1 MGERKKT
8 KSVITEPKFGKIFLV
23 RYIIVLILLAGFA
36 VYALYE
42 LNGHVQSERHD
53 FIDSCMYDIVD
64 LTKNLYDEEPGSNKY
79 IAYFAQLRAEI
90 AQLKSIDYTDA
101 EVYVDGQNIEVDDT
115 AWFKLHRKDELDIT
129 QDEDYF
135 DTYNSYMIEDISYLD
150 PVKEYMNG
158 KFDERK
164 QMKMYF
170 DFVRDPIFGRR
181 ETVGNFDYFRD
192 YRLVTAYINWKD
204 QTFIPGVVKV
214 VYFNEE
220 YEIDCTP
227 ADTKGYEK
235 MQLNH
240 FRYCESGACLNFCYR
255 INPAEPSDKYYWYIV
270 PYKECEAMQ
279 PNRKAGEPYYFTDR
293 EHYMYEPML
302 KDLPW
307 HVGIKAR
314 ELSVF
319 KLAPFSLCLI
329 VIVYLLSSALAA
341 FVWTV
346 VKYQRDKTVWKI
358 FEYRIKTTEAMAHD
372 LKTPLSAIMAYAEN
386 IESSADDPEKTREY
400 SRHIS
405 DRVGSMNDMI
415 EGILAYSKSEA
426 GNQSV
431 SKDDVDVVALVKQSC
446 EEFPYML
453 TDING
458 MGVVL
463 ETDRRLFK
471 QVIDNL
477 LSNCDRYGDT
487 ESVVDISIDPKKLV
501 ITNKTDK
508 TYDDVNSLKKPFVK
522 GEDSRGA
529 KGTGLGLSI
538 AENNLN
544 ILGYR
549 LELVSEE
556 GTFKAIIHFG

>member
-8 KSVITEPKFGKIFLV
+8 KRVITEPKFGKIFLV
-23 RYIIVLILLAGFA
+23 RFIIVLILLAGFA
-36 VYALYE
+36 VYALYD
-42 LNGHVQSERHD
+42 LNGYVQSERHS
-53 FIDSCMYDIVD
+53 FIDSYMNNIVS
-64 LTKNLYDEEPGSNKY
+64 LTKKIYEAEPGSNKY
-79 IAYFAQLRAEI
+79 IAALANLKAEI
-90 AQLKSIDYTDA
+90 ALLQGFDYTDA
-101 EVYVDGQNIEVDDT
+101 EVDIDGQDIEVDDT
-115 AWFKLHRKDELDIT
+115 ACFTLPRKDEWDIT
-129 QDEDYF
+129 QGEDYF
-135 DTYNSYMIEDISYLD
+135 DTFNSYMIEDISYLD

-158 KFDERK
+158 RFDERK
-164 QMKMYF
+164 QGKMYF
-170 DFVRDPIFGRR
+170 DFVRDPIFERR
-181 ETVGNFDYFRD
+181 ETVGNFDYFRE

-204 QTFIPGVVKV
+204 QTFIPGIVKV

-235 MQLNH
+235 IQLNH
-240 FRYCESGACLNFCYR
+240 FRYCESGARLDICYR
-255 INPAEPSDKYYWYIV
+255 INPAKPSDKYYWYIV

-279 PNRKAGEPYYFTDR
+279 ANMEAGEPYYFTDR

-302 KDLPW
+302 KNLPW

-319 KLAPFSLCLI
+319 KLAPVSFCLI
-329 VIVYLLSSALAA
+329 VIVYLFTAALIA
-341 FVWTV
+341 FVLAV

-386 IESSADDPEKTREY
+386 IESSADDPDKAREY
-400 SRHIS
+400 SRNIS
-405 DRVGSMNDMI
+405 NRVSSMNDMI

-431 SKDDVDVVALVKQSC
+431 SKEDVDVVELVKQSC
-446 EEFPYML
+446 AEFPYML
-453 TDING
+453 IDING
-458 MGVVL
+458 TGVIL
-463 ETDRRLFK
+463 ETDKRLLK
-471 QVIDNL
+471 QTIDNL
-477 LSNCDRYGDT
+477 LSNCDRYGDE
-487 ESVVDISIDPKKLV
+487 ESVVDITIDPKKLV

-544 ILGYR
+544 ILGYK

>member
-115 AWFKLHRKDELDIT
+115 AWFSLHRKDELDIT

-319 KLAPFSLCLI
+319 KLAPVSLCLI

>member
-1 MGERKKT
+1 
-8 KSVITEPKFGKIFLV
+8 
-23 RYIIVLILLAGFA
+23 
-36 VYALYE
+36 
-42 LNGHVQSERHD
+42 
-53 FIDSCMYDIVD
+53 
-64 LTKNLYDEEPGSNKY
+64 
-79 IAYFAQLRAEI
+79 
-90 AQLKSIDYTDA
+90 
-101 EVYVDGQNIEVDDT
+101 
-115 AWFKLHRKDELDIT
+115 
-129 QDEDYF
+129 
-135 DTYNSYMIEDISYLD
+135 MIEDISYLD

-235 MQLNH
+235 IELNH

-319 KLAPFSLCLI
+319 RLAPFSFCLI
-329 VIVYLLSSALAA
+329 VIVYFLSSALAA
-341 FVWTV
+341 FVWAV

-487 ESVVDISIDPKKLV
+487 ESVVDISIDPKKIV

>member
-8 KSVITEPKFGKIFLV
+8 KRVITEPKFGKIFLV
-23 RYIIVLILLAGFA
+23 RFIIVLILLAGFA

-42 LNGHVQSERHD
+42 LNGHVQSERHS
-53 FIDSCMYDIVD
+53 FIDSCMDDIVD

-115 AWFKLHRKDELDIT
+115 AWFNLHRKDELDIT

-235 MQLNH
+235 IQLNH
-240 FRYCESGACLNFCYR
+240 FRYCESGARLDICYR
-255 INPAEPSDKYYWYIV
+255 INPAKPSDKYYRYIV

-279 PNRKAGEPYYFTDR
+279 PNMKAGEPYYFTDR

-302 KDLPW
+302 KNLPW

-319 KLAPFSLCLI
+319 KLADSLEDL
-329 VIVYLLSSALAA
+329 
-341 FVWTV
+341 
-346 VKYQRDKTVWKI
+346 
-358 FEYRIKTTEAMAHD
+358 RIQD
-372 LKTPLSAIMAYAEN
+372 QDY
-386 IESSADDPEKTREY
+386 
-400 SRHIS
+400 
-405 DRVGSMNDMI
+405 
-415 EGILAYSKSEA
+415 
-426 GNQSV
+426 
-431 SKDDVDVVALVKQSC
+431 
-446 EEFPYML
+446 
-453 TDING
+453 
-458 MGVVL
+458 
-463 ETDRRLFK
+463 
-471 QVIDNL
+471 
-477 LSNCDRYGDT
+477 
-487 ESVVDISIDPKKLV
+487 
-501 ITNKTDK
+501 
-508 TYDDVNSLKKPFVK
+508 
-522 GEDSRGA
+522 
-529 KGTGLGLSI
+529 
-538 AENNLN
+538 
-544 ILGYR
+544 
-549 LELVSEE
+549 
-556 GTFKAIIHFG
+556 

>member
-8 KSVITEPKFGKIFLV
+8 KRVITEPKFGKIFFV
-23 RYIIVLILLAGFA
+23 RFIIVLILLAGFA
-36 VYALYE
+36 GYALFE
-42 LNGHVQSERHD
+42 LNGYVQSERHS
-53 FIDSCMYDIVD
+53 FIDSYMNNIVS
-64 LTKNLYDEEPGSNKY
+64 LTKKIYEAEPGSNKY
-79 IAYFAQLRAEI
+79 IAALANLKAEI
-90 AQLKSIDYTDA
+90 ALLQVFDYTDA
-101 EVYVDGQNIEVDDT
+101 EVDIDGQDIEVDDT
-115 AWFKLHRKDELDIT
+115 AFFTLHRKDELDIT
-129 QDEDYF
+129 QGEDYF
-135 DTYNSYMIEDISYLD
+135 DTFNSYMIEDISYLD

-158 KFDERK
+158 MFDERK
-164 QMKMYF
+164 QGKMYF
-170 DFVRDPIFGRR
+170 DFVRDPIFERR
-181 ETVGNFDYFRD
+181 ETVGSFDYFRE
-192 YRLVTAYINWKD
+192 YRIVTAYINWKD

-235 MQLNH
+235 IELNH
-240 FRYCESGACLNFCYR
+240 FRYCESGADLNICYR
-255 INPAEPSDKYYWYIV
+255 INPAKPSDKYYWYIV

-279 PNRKAGEPYYFTDR
+279 PNMEAGEPYYFTDR

-302 KDLPW
+302 KNLPW

-319 KLAPFSLCLI
+319 KLAPVSFCLI
-329 VIVYLLSSALAA
+329 VIVYLLSSALVA
-341 FVWTV
+341 FVLAV

-386 IESSADDPEKTREY
+386 IESSADDPDKAREY
-400 SRHIS
+400 SRNIS
-405 DRVGSMNDMI
+405 NRVSSMNDMI

-431 SKDDVDVVALVKQSC
+431 SKEDVDVVELVKQSC
-446 EEFPYML
+446 AEFPYML

-458 MGVVL
+458 TGVIL
-463 ETDRRLFK
+463 ETDKRLLK
-471 QVIDNL
+471 QTIDNL
-477 LSNCDRYGDT
+477 LSNCDRYGDE
-487 ESVVDISIDPKKLV
+487 ESVVDITIDPKKLV
-501 ITNKTDK
+501 IANKTDK
-508 TYDDVNSLKKPFVK
+508 TYDDVDSLKKPFVK

-544 ILGYR
+544 ILGYK
-549 LELVSEE
+549 LELTSEE

>member
-8 KSVITEPKFGKIFLV
+8 KRVITEPKFGKIFLV
-23 RYIIVLILLAGFA
+23 RFIIVLILLAGFA
-36 VYALYE
+36 GYALYD
-42 LNGHVQSERHD
+42 LNGYVQSERHS
-53 FIDSCMYDIVD
+53 FIDSYMNNIVS
-64 LTKNLYDEEPGSNKY
+64 LTKKIYEAEPGSNKY
-79 IAYFAQLRAEI
+79 IAALANLKAEI
-90 AQLKSIDYTDA
+90 ALLQGFDYTDA
-101 EVYVDGQNIEVDDT
+101 EVDIDGQDIEVDDT
-115 AWFKLHRKDELDIT
+115 ACFTLPRKDEWDIT
-129 QDEDYF
+129 QGEDYF
-135 DTYNSYMIEDISYLD
+135 DTFNSYMIEDISYLD

-158 KFDERK
+158 RFDEQK
-164 QMKMYF
+164 QGKMYF
-170 DFVRDPIFGRR
+170 DFVRDPIFERR
-181 ETVGNFDYFRD
+181 ETVGNFDYFRE

-204 QTFIPGVVKV
+204 QTFIPGIVKV

-235 MQLNH
+235 IQLNH
-240 FRYCESGACLNFCYR
+240 FRYCESGARLDICYR
-255 INPAEPSDKYYWYIV
+255 INPAKPSDKYYWYIV

-279 PNRKAGEPYYFTDR
+279 ANMEAGEPYYFTDR

-302 KDLPW
+302 KNLPW

-319 KLAPFSLCLI
+319 KLAPVSFCLI
-329 VIVYLLSSALAA
+329 VIVYLFTAALIA
-341 FVWTV
+341 FVLAV

-386 IESSADDPEKTREY
+386 IESSADNPDKAREY
-400 SRHIS
+400 SRNIS
-405 DRVGSMNDMI
+405 NRVSSMNDMI

-431 SKDDVDVVALVKQSC
+431 SKEDVDVVELVKQSC
-446 EEFPYML
+446 AEFPYML
-453 TDING
+453 IDING
-458 MGVVL
+458 TGVIL
-463 ETDRRLFK
+463 ETDKRLLK
-471 QVIDNL
+471 QTIDNL
-477 LSNCDRYGDT
+477 LSNCDRYGDE
-487 ESVVDISIDPKKLV
+487 ESVVDITIDPKKLV

-544 ILGYR
+544 ILGYK

>member
-8 KSVITEPKFGKIFLV
+8 KRVITEPKFGKIFLV
-23 RYIIVLILLAGFA
+23 RFIIVLILLAGFA

-42 LNGHVQSERHD
+42 LNGHVQSERHA
-53 FIDSCMYDIVD
+53 FIDSCMDDIVD

-115 AWFKLHRKDELDIT
+115 AWFNLHRKDELDIT

-235 MQLNH
+235 IELNH

-319 KLAPFSLCLI
+319 RLAPFSFCLI

-341 FVWTV
+341 FVWAV

-386 IESSADDPEKTREY
+386 IESSADDPDKTREY

>member
-8 KSVITEPKFGKIFLV
+8 KRVITEPKFGKIFLV
-23 RYIIVLILLAGFA
+23 RFIIVLILLAVFA
-36 VYALYE
+36 GYALYN
-42 LNGHVQSERHD
+42 LNEYVQSERHS
-53 FIDSCMYDIVD
+53 FIDSYMNNIVS
-64 LTKNLYDEEPGSNKY
+64 LTQKIYEAEPGSNKY
-79 IAYFAQLRAEI
+79 IAALANLKAEI
-90 AQLKSIDYTDA
+90 ALLQGFDYTDA
-101 EVYVDGQNIEVDDT
+101 EVDIDGQDIEVDDT
-115 AWFKLHRKDELDIT
+115 ACFTLYRKDELDIT
-129 QDEDYF
+129 HGEDYF
-135 DTYNSYMIEDISYLD
+135 DTFNSYMIEDISYLD

-158 KFDERK
+158 RFDERK
-164 QMKMYF
+164 QGKMYF
-170 DFVRDPIFGRR
+170 DFVRDPIFERR
-181 ETVGNFDYFRD
+181 ETVGSFDYFRE
-192 YRLVTAYINWKD
+192 YRIVTAYINWKD

-235 MQLNH
+235 IELNH
-240 FRYCESGACLNFCYR
+240 FRYCESGARLNICYR
-255 INPAEPSDKYYWYIV
+255 INPAKPSDKYYWYIV

-279 PNRKAGEPYYFTDR
+279 ANMKAGEPYYFTDR

-302 KDLPW
+302 KNLPW

-319 KLAPFSLCLI
+319 RLAPVSFCLI
-329 VIVYLLSSALAA
+329 VIVYLFTAALIA
-341 FVWTV
+341 FVLAV

-386 IESSADDPEKTREY
+386 IESSADDPDKTREY
-400 SRHIS
+400 SRNIS
-405 DRVGSMNDMI
+405 KRVSSMNDMI

-431 SKDDVDVVALVKQSC
+431 SKEDVDVVELVKQSC
-446 EEFPYML
+446 AEFPYML

-458 MGVVL
+458 TGVIL
-463 ETDRRLFK
+463 ETDRRLLK
-471 QVIDNL
+471 QTIDNL
-477 LSNCDRYGDT
+477 LSNCDRYGDM
-487 ESVVDISIDPKKLV
+487 ESVVDITIDPKKLV
-501 ITNKTDK
+501 IANKTDK
-508 TYDDVNSLKKPFVK
+508 TYDDVDSLKKPFVK

-544 ILGYR
+544 ILGYK

>member
-8 KSVITEPKFGKIFLV
+8 KRVITEPKFGKIFLV
-23 RYIIVLILLAGFA
+23 RFIIVLILLSGFA
-36 VYALYE
+36 GYALYD
-42 LNGHVQSERHD
+42 LNEYVQSKRHS
-53 FIDSCMYDIVD
+53 FIDSYMNNIVS
-64 LTKNLYDEEPGSNKY
+64 LTKKIYEAEPGSNKY
-79 IAYFAQLRAEI
+79 IAALANLKAEI
-90 AQLKSIDYTDA
+90 ALLQGFDYTDA
-101 EVYVDGQNIEVDDT
+101 EVDIDGQDIEVDDT
-115 AWFKLHRKDELDIT
+115 ACFTLPRKDEWDIT
-129 QDEDYF
+129 QGEDYF
-135 DTYNSYMIEDISYLD
+135 DTFNSYMIEDISYLD

-158 KFDERK
+158 RFDERK
-164 QMKMYF
+164 QGKMYF
-170 DFVRDPIFGRR
+170 DFVRDPIFERR
-181 ETVGNFDYFRD
+181 ETVGNFDYFRE

-235 MQLNH
+235 IQLNH
-240 FRYCESGACLNFCYR
+240 FRYCESGARLDICYR
-255 INPAEPSDKYYWYIV
+255 INPAKPSDKYYRYIV
-270 PYKECEAMQ
+270 PYKECEAMH
-279 PNRKAGEPYYFTDR
+279 PNMKAGEPYYFTDR

-302 KDLPW
+302 KNLPW

-319 KLAPFSLCLI
+319 KLAPVSFCLI
-329 VIVYLLSSALAA
+329 IIVYLFTAALIA
-341 FVWTV
+341 FVLAV

-386 IESSADDPEKTREY
+386 IESSADDPDKTREY
-400 SRHIS
+400 SRNIS
-405 DRVGSMNDMI
+405 NRVSSMNDMI

-431 SKDDVDVVALVKQSC
+431 SKEDVDVVELVKQSC
-446 EEFPYML
+446 AEFPYML

-458 MGVVL
+458 TGVIL
-463 ETDRRLFK
+463 ETDKRLLK
-471 QVIDNL
+471 QTIDNL
-477 LSNCDRYGDT
+477 LSNCDRYGDE
-487 ESVVDISIDPKKLV
+487 ESVVDITIDPKKLV

-556 GTFKAIIHFG
+556 GTFKAIIHLG

>member
-319 KLAPFSLCLI
+319 KLAPVSLCLI

>member
-8 KSVITEPKFGKIFLV
+8 KRVITEPKFGKIFFV
-23 RYIIVLILLAGFA
+23 RFIIVLILLAVFA
-36 VYALYE
+36 GYALYD
-42 LNGHVQSERHD
+42 LNEYVQSERLS
-53 FIDSCMYDIVD
+53 FIESYMNNIVS
-64 LTKNLYDEEPGSNKY
+64 LTKKIYEAEPGSNKY
-79 IAYFAQLRAEI
+79 IAALANLKAEI
-90 AQLKSIDYTDA
+90 AQLKSFDYTDA
-101 EVYVDGQNIEVDDT
+101 EVDIDGQNIEVDDT
-115 AWFKLHRKDELDIT
+115 AWFNLHRKDELDIT
-129 QDEDYF
+129 QGEDYF
-135 DTYNSYMIEDISYLD
+135 DTFNSYMIEDISYLD

-164 QMKMYF
+164 QMKKYF
-170 DFVRDPIFGRR
+170 DFVRDPIFERR
-181 ETVGNFDYFRD
+181 ETVGSFDYFRE
-192 YRLVTAYINWKD
+192 YRIVTAYINWKD

-235 MQLNH
+235 IELNH
-240 FRYCESGACLNFCYR
+240 FRYCESGARLNICYR
-255 INPAEPSDKYYWYIV
+255 INPAKPSDKYYWYIV

-279 PNRKAGEPYYFTDR
+279 ANMKAGEPYYFTDR

-302 KDLPW
+302 KNLPW

-319 KLAPFSLCLI
+319 RLAPVSFSLI
-329 VIVYLLSSALAA
+329 IIVYLLSSALVA
-341 FVWTV
+341 FVLAV

-386 IESSADDPEKTREY
+386 IESSADDPDKTREY
-400 SRHIS
+400 SRNIS
-405 DRVGSMNDMI
+405 NRVSSMNDMI

-431 SKDDVDVVALVKQSC
+431 SKEDVDVVELVKQSC
-446 EEFPYML
+446 AEFPYML

-458 MGVVL
+458 TDVIL
-463 ETDRRLFK
+463 ETDKRLLK
-471 QVIDNL
+471 QTIDNL
-477 LSNCDRYGDT
+477 LSNCDRYGDM
-487 ESVVDISIDPKKLV
+487 ESVVDITIDPKKLV
-501 ITNKTDK
+501 IANKTDK
-508 TYDDVNSLKKPFVK
+508 TYDDVDSLKKPFVK

-544 ILGYR
+544 ILGYK
-549 LELVSEE
+549 LELASEE

>member
-8 KSVITEPKFGKIFLV
+8 KRVITEPKFGKIFLV
-23 RYIIVLILLAGFA
+23 RFIIVLILLSGFA
-36 VYALYE
+36 GYALYD
-42 LNGHVQSERHD
+42 LNEYVQSKRHS
-53 FIDSCMYDIVD
+53 FIDSYMNNIVS
-64 LTKNLYDEEPGSNKY
+64 LTKKIYEAEPGSNKY
-79 IAYFAQLRAEI
+79 IAALANLKAEI
-90 AQLKSIDYTDA
+90 ALLQGFDYTDA
-101 EVYVDGQNIEVDDT
+101 EVDIDGQDIEVYDT
-115 AWFKLHRKDELDIT
+115 ACFTLPRKDEWDIT
-129 QDEDYF
+129 QGEDYF
-135 DTYNSYMIEDISYLD
+135 DTFNSYMIEDISYLD

-158 KFDERK
+158 RFDERK
-164 QMKMYF
+164 QGKMYF
-170 DFVRDPIFGRR
+170 DFVRDPIFERR
-181 ETVGNFDYFRD
+181 ETVGNFDYFRE

-235 MQLNH
+235 IELNH
-240 FRYCESGACLNFCYR
+240 FRYCESGAHLNICYR
-255 INPAEPSDKYYWYIV
+255 INPAAPSDKYYWYIV

-279 PNRKAGEPYYFTDR
+279 PNMKAGEPYYFTDR

-302 KDLPW
+302 KNLPW

-319 KLAPFSLCLI
+319 KLAPVSFCLI
-329 VIVYLLSSALAA
+329 IIVYLFTAALIA
-341 FVWTV
+341 FVLAV

-386 IESSADDPEKTREY
+386 IESSADDPDKAREY
-400 SRHIS
+400 SRNIS
-405 DRVGSMNDMI
+405 NRVSSMNDMI

-431 SKDDVDVVALVKQSC
+431 SKEDVDVVELVKQSC
-446 EEFPYML
+446 AEFPYML

-458 MGVVL
+458 TGVIL
-463 ETDRRLFK
+463 ETDKRLLK
-471 QVIDNL
+471 QTIDNL
-477 LSNCDRYGDT
+477 LSNCDRYGDE
-487 ESVVDISIDPKKLV
+487 ESVVDITIDPKKLV

-544 ILGYR
+544 ILGYK

-556 GTFKAIIHFG
+556 GTFKAIIHLG

>member
-8 KSVITEPKFGKIFLV
+8 KRVITEPKFGKIFLV
-23 RYIIVLILLAGFA
+23 RFIIVLVLLAGFA
-36 VYALYE
+36 GYALYD
-42 LNGHVQSERHD
+42 LNEYVQSERHS
-53 FIDSCMYDIVD
+53 FIDSYMNNIVS
-64 LTKNLYDEEPGSNKY
+64 LTKKIYEAEPGSNKY
-79 IAYFAQLRAEI
+79 IAALANLKAEI
-90 AQLKSIDYTDA
+90 ALLQGFDYTDA
-101 EVYVDGQNIEVDDT
+101 EVDINGQDIEVDDT
-115 AWFKLHRKDELDIT
+115 ACFTLPRKDEWDIT
-129 QDEDYF
+129 QGEDYF
-135 DTYNSYMIEDISYLD
+135 DTFNSYMIEDISYLD

-158 KFDERK
+158 RFDERK
-164 QMKMYF
+164 QGKMYF
-170 DFVRDPIFGRR
+170 DFVRDPIFERR
-181 ETVGNFDYFRD
+181 ETVGSFDYFRE

-235 MQLNH
+235 IQLNH
-240 FRYCESGACLNFCYR
+240 FRYCESGARLDICYR
-255 INPAEPSDKYYWYIV
+255 INPAKPSDKYYWYIV

-279 PNRKAGEPYYFTDR
+279 PNMKAGEPYYFTDR

-302 KDLPW
+302 KNLPW

-319 KLAPFSLCLI
+319 KLAPVSFCLI
-329 VIVYLLSSALAA
+329 IIVYLFTAALIA
-341 FVWTV
+341 FVLAV

-386 IESSADDPEKTREY
+386 IESSADDPDKAREY
-400 SRHIS
+400 SRNIS
-405 DRVGSMNDMI
+405 NRVSSMNDMI

-431 SKDDVDVVALVKQSC
+431 SKEDVDVVELVKQSC
-446 EEFPYML
+446 AEFPYML

-458 MGVVL
+458 TGVIL
-463 ETDRRLFK
+463 ETDKRLLK
-471 QVIDNL
+471 QTIDNL
-477 LSNCDRYGDT
+477 LSNCDRYGDE
-487 ESVVDISIDPKKLV
+487 ESVVDITIDPKKLV

-544 ILGYR
+544 ILGYK

-556 GTFKAIIHFG
+556 GTFKAIIHLG

>member
-8 KSVITEPKFGKIFLV
+8 KRVITEPKFGKIFLV
-23 RYIIVLILLAGFA
+23 RFIIVLVLLAGFA

-42 LNGHVQSERHD
+42 LNGYVQSERYS
-53 FIDSCMYDIVD
+53 FIDSYMNDIVD

-90 AQLKSIDYTDA
+90 AQLKSFDYTDA
-101 EVYVDGQNIEVDDT
+101 EVDIDGQNIEVDDT
-115 AWFKLHRKDELDIT
+115 AWFNLHRKDEWDIT
-129 QDEDYF
+129 QGEDYF

-235 MQLNH
+235 IELNH
-240 FRYCESGACLNFCYR
+240 FRYCESGARLNFCYR
-255 INPAEPSDKYYWYIV
+255 INPAEPSDKYYRYIV

-302 KDLPW
+302 KSLPW

-319 KLAPFSLCLI
+319 KLAPVSFCLI

-341 FVWTV
+341 FVWAV

-522 GEDSRGA
+522 GEDSRGS

>member
-8 KSVITEPKFGKIFLV
+8 KRVITEPKFGKIFSV
-23 RYIIVLILLAGFA
+23 RFIIVLILLAGFA
-36 VYALYE
+36 GYALYD
-42 LNGHVQSERHD
+42 LNEYVQSERLS
-53 FIDSCMYDIVD
+53 FIESYMNDIVA

-79 IAYFAQLRAEI
+79 IAYFAQLKAEI
-90 AQLKSIDYTDA
+90 AQLKSFDYTDA
-101 EVYVDGQNIEVDDT
+101 EVDIDGQNIEVDDT
-115 AWFKLHRKDELDIT
+115 AWFNLHRKDELDIT
-129 QDEDYF
+129 QGEDYF
-135 DTYNSYMIEDISYLD
+135 DTFNSYMIEDISYLD

-158 KFDERK
+158 RFDERK

-170 DFVRDPIFGRR
+170 DFVRDPIFERR

-240 FRYCESGACLNFCYR
+240 FRYCESGARLNFCYR
-255 INPAEPSDKYYWYIV
+255 INPAKPSDKYYWYIV

-279 PNRKAGEPYYFTDR
+279 ANMKAGEPYYFTDR

-302 KDLPW
+302 KNLPW

-319 KLAPFSLCLI
+319 RLAPVSFSLI
-329 VIVYLLSSALAA
+329 IIVYLLSSALVA
-341 FVWTV
+341 FVLAV

-386 IESSADDPEKTREY
+386 IESSADDPDKAREY
-400 SRHIS
+400 SRNIS
-405 DRVGSMNDMI
+405 NRVSSMNDMI

-431 SKDDVDVVALVKQSC
+431 SKEDVDVVELVKQSC
-446 EEFPYML
+446 AEFPYML

-458 MGVVL
+458 TGVIL
-463 ETDRRLFK
+463 ETDRRLLK
-471 QVIDNL
+471 QTIDNL
-477 LSNCDRYGDT
+477 LSNCDRYGDM
-487 ESVVDISIDPKKLV
+487 ESVVDITIDPKKLV

-508 TYDDVNSLKKPFVK
+508 TYDDVDSLKKPFVK

-544 ILGYR
+544 ILGYK

>member
-23 RYIIVLILLAGFA
+23 RFIIVLILLAGFA

-319 KLAPFSLCLI
+319 KLAPVSLCLI

>member
-8 KSVITEPKFGKIFLV
+8 KRVITEPKFGKIFLV
-23 RYIIVLILLAGFA
+23 RFIIVLILLAGFA
-36 VYALYE
+36 GYALYD
-42 LNGHVQSERHD
+42 LNGYVQSERHS
-53 FIDSCMYDIVD
+53 FIDSYMNNIVS
-64 LTKNLYDEEPGSNKY
+64 LTKKIYEAEPGSNKY
-79 IAYFAQLRAEI
+79 IAALANLKAEI
-90 AQLKSIDYTDA
+90 ALLQGFDYTDA
-101 EVYVDGQNIEVDDT
+101 EVDIDGQDIEVDDT
-115 AWFKLHRKDELDIT
+115 ACFTLPRKDEWDIT
-129 QDEDYF
+129 QGEDYF
-135 DTYNSYMIEDISYLD
+135 DTFNSYMIEDISYLD

-158 KFDERK
+158 RFDERK
-164 QMKMYF
+164 QGKMYF
-170 DFVRDPIFGRR
+170 DFVRDPIFERR
-181 ETVGNFDYFRD
+181 ETVGNFDYFRE

-204 QTFIPGVVKV
+204 QTFIPGIVKV

-235 MQLNH
+235 IQLNH
-240 FRYCESGACLNFCYR
+240 FRYCESGARLDICYR
-255 INPAEPSDKYYWYIV
+255 INPAKPSDKYYWYIV

-279 PNRKAGEPYYFTDR
+279 ANMEAGEPYYFTDR

-302 KDLPW
+302 KNLPW

-319 KLAPFSLCLI
+319 KLAPVSFCLI
-329 VIVYLLSSALAA
+329 VIVYLFTAALIA
-341 FVWTV
+341 FVLAV

-386 IESSADDPEKTREY
+386 IESSADDPDKAREY
-400 SRHIS
+400 SRNIS
-405 DRVGSMNDMI
+405 NRVSSMNDMI

-431 SKDDVDVVALVKQSC
+431 SKEDVDVVELVKQSC
-446 EEFPYML
+446 AEFPYML
-453 TDING
+453 IDING
-458 MGVVL
+458 TGVIL
-463 ETDRRLFK
+463 ETDKRLLK
-471 QVIDNL
+471 QTIDNL
-477 LSNCDRYGDT
+477 LSNCDRYGDE
-487 ESVVDISIDPKKLV
+487 ESVVDITIDPKKLV

-544 ILGYR
+544 ILGYK

>member
-8 KSVITEPKFGKIFLV
+8 KRVITEPKFGKIFFV
-23 RYIIVLILLAGFA
+23 RFIIVLILLAVFA
-36 VYALYE
+36 GYALYE
-42 LNGHVQSERHD
+42 LNGYVQSERHS
-53 FIDSCMYDIVD
+53 FIDSYMNNIVS
-64 LTKNLYDEEPGSNKY
+64 LTKKIYEAEPGSNKY
-79 IAYFAQLRAEI
+79 IAALANLKAEI
-90 AQLKSIDYTDA
+90 ALLQGFDYTDA
-101 EVYVDGQNIEVDDT
+101 EVDIDGQDIKVDDT
-115 AWFKLHRKDELDIT
+115 AFFTLHRKDELDIT
-129 QDEDYF
+129 QGEDYF
-135 DTYNSYMIEDISYLD
+135 DTFNSYMIEDISYLD

-158 KFDERK
+158 RFDERK

-170 DFVRDPIFGRR
+170 DFVRDPIFERR
-181 ETVGNFDYFRD
+181 ETVGSFDYFRE
-192 YRLVTAYINWKD
+192 YRIVTAYINWKD

-235 MQLNH
+235 IELNH
-240 FRYCESGACLNFCYR
+240 FRYCESGARLNICYR
-255 INPAEPSDKYYWYIV
+255 INPAKPSDKYYWYIV

-279 PNRKAGEPYYFTDR
+279 ANMKAGEPYYFTDR

-302 KDLPW
+302 KNLPW

-319 KLAPFSLCLI
+319 RLAPVSFSLI
-329 VIVYLLSSALAA
+329 IIVYLLSSALVA
-341 FVWTV
+341 FVLAV

-386 IESSADDPEKTREY
+386 IESSADDPDKTREY
-400 SRHIS
+400 SRNIS
-405 DRVGSMNDMI
+405 NRVSSMNDMI

-431 SKDDVDVVALVKQSC
+431 SKEDVDVVELVKQSC
-446 EEFPYML
+446 AEFPYML

-458 MGVVL
+458 TGVIL
-463 ETDRRLFK
+463 ETDRRLLK
-471 QVIDNL
+471 QTIDNL
-477 LSNCDRYGDT
+477 LSNCDRYGDM
-487 ESVVDISIDPKKLV
+487 ESVVDITIDPKKLV

-508 TYDDVNSLKKPFVK
+508 TYDDVDSLKKPFVK

>member
-115 AWFKLHRKDELDIT
+115 AWFSLHRKDELDIT